1 MNLIGYEPPKKQL
14 KMCARCFQMSEYI
27 GHFHIFVS
35 GDFLLFSQMH
45 VIPEVVL
52 STQFLVHTA
61 NRVLVYKAF
70 S

>member
-1 MNLIGYEPPKKQL
+1 
-14 KMCARCFQMSEYI
+14 MSEYI
-27 GHFHIFVS
+27 GHFHVFVS
-35 GDFLLFSQMH
+35 GDFLLFSQMY
-45 VIPEVVL
+45 VILGVVL